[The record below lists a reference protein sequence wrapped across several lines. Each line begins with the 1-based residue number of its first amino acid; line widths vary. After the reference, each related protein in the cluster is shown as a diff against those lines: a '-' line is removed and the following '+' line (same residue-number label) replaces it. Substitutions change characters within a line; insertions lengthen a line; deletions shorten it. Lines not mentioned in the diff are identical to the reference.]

1 MECNRDLSFKHI
13 ILLTIVL
20 FSVGCSIDARITSLG
35 SGQSSSLIN
44 SPGSSDVPAVINP
57 PAISKPSGD
66 PYFNGNVNNMKIDGL
81 GNRIFVGNFSHF
93 TFNKDNYIS
102 KIARLNSDGSLDKT
116 FNTGLGF
123 NSSVRK
129 MILNSNQEII
139 LTGVYSSF
147 NASPANKIMKILTS
161 GSAEPS
167 FAPGIYD
174 NVYDFALTSDQK
186 IIAIGNFYYWSI
198 FANSQES
205 IVRINPDGT
214 RDTSFTIGSSFSPVR
229 TATTLDIQTD
239 GKIVIGGSFNSYSG
253 NSSPKIVR
261 LNSNGTYDN
270 TFITGT
276 GFNGTVNDVAVLRD
290 GSIVVVGDFTSYNGS
305 TGVNR
310 IAKLSA
316 SGVLESVFKVNVG
329 SGFVSS
335 VSMVKEIPGVGIMVG
350 GTFGSFNGSPA
361 NGIVCLTLNGSLCS
375 GINLGNGATNGHLPG
390 EVKDIALLNSSTLL
404 LAGAFTEFNS
414 LSAKNLVALNLDGSP
429 SSQFAN
435 FKGLDL
441 NVNGVLIQA
450 DGKVILGGDFALYD
464 PIKVNGVAKFSSD
477 KTLDEDFTA
486 KLLSYL
492 NIISVSDLM
501 LDSSNGIWL
510 GGFIN
515 TATGYTA
522 NNIMKLRNDGSI
534 DTSCTSAMGTGFNF
548 FVNRFSM
555 QNDGKMI
562 VNGSF
567 DNFNGSSASRVLR
580 LDSNCNMDSSFHTG
594 STFVGGVSSSYVL
607 SDGKI
612 LHVGSMSSYAST
624 AVNKVIRVLSNGA
637 LDATYPN
644 NAVKPVINTSFVDA
658 SDRLYIASAAGTF
671 NGTAVSNLSRILP
684 NGTVD
689 TSFNVGTG
697 FNVTPTVIKVFNN
710 KVYAGGEFTSFNSTN
725 RKYFIILNEDGTENT
740 IIPRPE
746 ALLPVKDVIFN
757 SVTGEI
763 EFAYSLIAP
772 PTS

>member
-1 MECNRDLSFKHI
+1 MECNKDLSFKGF

-35 SGQSSSLIN
+35 SGQSSLIN
-44 SPGSSDVPAVINP
+44 SPGSSDVPAVITP
-57 PAISKPSGD
+57 PAVSKPSGD
-66 PYFNGNVNNMKIDGL
+66 PFFNGSVDNMKIDSL
-81 GNRIFVGNFSHF
+81 GNRIFAGSFTHF
-93 TFNKDNYIS
+93 AFNKKNYIS
-102 KIARLNSDGSLDKT
+102 KIARLNNDGSLDET

-129 MILNSNQEII
+129 MILNSSQEII
-139 LTGVYSSF
+139 LTGGYSSF
-147 NASPANKIMKILTS
+147 NASLANKIMKILPS
-161 GSAEPS
+161 GSVEPS

-174 NVYDFALTSDQK
+174 NVFDLALTSDQK
-186 IIAIGNFYYWSI
+186 VIAIGNFYYWSTV
-198 FANSQES
+198 ANSQES

-214 RDTSFTIGSSFSPVR
+214 RDTSFTIGSSFNPVQ
-229 TATTLDIQTD
+229 TATTLAIQSD
-239 GKIVIGGSFNSYSG
+239 GKIVIGGNFNSYSG

-276 GFNGTVNDVAVLRD
+276 GFNGAVNDVAVLSD
-290 GSIVVVGDFTSYNGS
+290 GSIVVVGDFTSYNGT

-316 SGVLESVFKVNVG
+316 SGVLESAFKINVG

-335 VSMVKEIPGVGIMVG
+335 VRVVKEIPGVGIMVG
-350 GTFGSFNGSPA
+350 GAFGSFNGSTA
-361 NGIVCLTLNGSLCS
+361 NGIVCLTLNGNLCS
-375 GINLGNGATNGHLPG
+375 GISLGIGATNGPQPG

-414 LSAKNLVALNLDGSP
+414 LSAKNLVALNLDGSR
-429 SSQFAN
+429 SNQFVN

-441 NVNGVLIQA
+441 DVNGILIQA
-450 DGKVILGGDFALYD
+450 DGKVIIGGEFTLYD

-486 KLLSYL
+486 KLLSYQ
-492 NIISVSDLM
+492 NINFVSDLM
-501 LDSSNGIWL
+501 LDSGDGIWL
-510 GGFIN
+510 GGSIS
-515 TATGYTA
+515 TAVGYTA

-534 DTSCTSAMGTGFNF
+534 DTSCINAMGTGFNF
-548 FVNRFSM
+548 FVNRLSL

-562 VNGSF
+562 INGSF

-580 LDSNCNMDSSFHTG
+580 LDSNCNLDSSFYTG
-594 STFVGGVSSSYVL
+594 STFVGGVSNSYVL

-624 AVNKVIRVLSNGA
+624 AVSKVIRVLSNGA

-644 NAVKPVINTSFVDA
+644 NAVKPVINSSFVDA

-671 NGTAVSNLSRILP
+671 NGTAVSNLSRISS

-689 TSFNVGTG
+689 SSFNVGSG
-697 FNVTPTVIKVFNN
+697 FNVTPTVVKVFNN
-710 KVYAGGEFTSFNSTN
+710 KVYVGGEFTSFNSTN

-740 IIPRPE
+740 TIPRPE

-772 PTS
+772 PIS